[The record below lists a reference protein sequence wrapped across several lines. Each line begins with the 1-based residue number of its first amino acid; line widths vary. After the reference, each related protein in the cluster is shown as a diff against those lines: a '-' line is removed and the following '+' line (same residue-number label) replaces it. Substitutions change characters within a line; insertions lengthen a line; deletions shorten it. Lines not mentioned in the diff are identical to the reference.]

1 MILPPFIVC
10 RSVAGQCVQ
19 RLGQVASGLPL
30 HIPVPVLHLLLLAAG
45 GVHGGFHLV
54 QLHQI
59 LPDRL
64 VRAVFLLVCLLQL
77 AVLYP
82 PLDKGQPVI
91 LTRKMASAGWWVLY
105 SFFENNQTNRKYL
118 RCFGAVSNILLI
130 LLLFEVLFQ

>member
-1 MILPPFIVC
+1 MLNFQFYFSIF
-10 RSVAGQCVQ
+10 AGKWE
-19 RLGQVASGLPL
+19 VASGLPL
-30 HIPVPVLHLLLLAAG
+30 HIPALDLRLLLLTAG
-45 GVHGGFHLV
+45 CVHGGFHLV
-54 QLHQI
+54 QLHQV
-59 LPDRL
+59 LPDGL
-64 VRAVFLLVCLLQL
+64 VRGVFFLVFLLQL